1 MVRQPGPCSVSNNAS
16 KPFVGNCLFASLSDQ
31 LYGTS
36 SRHPEIRAN
45 IIEHMRQLRPLFEL
59 YVHKDD
65 VQQRR
70 ALRERTV
77 AARRPP
83 IDDTYEEYL
92 SLMSRNGTYGGE
104 PELVAFCQVYDQDVR
119 VHLPVVEG
127 QGGDSIL
134 YKNEHR
140 VTKEQVMPLHICYGG
155 DEVTR
160 AHYDSARSR
169 DTTFSRRQAV
179 DRSERRRS
187 HAGLITYSN
196 PTQIPTPPPDILT
209 ARSQRQSRSDLTP
222 EQFQDILQKGR
233 RDIELGLGQLGSK
246 ERPRSSSISSSHRS
260 SSSKRSLDDDGERSR
275 TSKRADRR
283 KSMKSRTNM
292 LASSPEHDPNVS
304 FRLRVD
310 SPGPGTPNSTQ
321 DTEYSSDQADLN
333 ETGSNVDDEYDDGGK
348 AAESSDTDE
357 SLDQAMAAVKA
368 QGSQKKRAAAASRA
382 PIATVRG
389 VSNRTGVTAGSV

>member
-1 MVRQPGPCSVSNNAS
+1 
-16 KPFVGNCLFASLSDQ
+16 
-31 LYGTS
+31 
-36 SRHPEIRAN
+36 
-45 IIEHMRQLRPLFEL
+45 MRQLRPLFEL

-92 SLMSRNGTYGGE
+92 ALMSRNGTYGGE

-127 QGGDSIL
+127 QGGESIL

-140 VTKEQVMPLHICYGG
+140 ATQEQVIPLHICYGG

-169 DTTFSRRQAV
+169 DTAFSRRQAV
-179 DRSERRRS
+179 DRCERRRS
-187 HAGLITYSN
+187 HAGLITHSS
-196 PTQIPTPPPDILT
+196 PTQIPTPPPDMHT
-209 ARSQRQSRSDLTP
+209 ARTQRHSRSDLTP

-233 RDIELGLGQLGSK
+233 REIELGLSQLGSK

-260 SSSKRSLDDDGERSR
+260 SSSKRSLDDDGEPSR
-275 TSKRADRR
+275 TSKRTDRR
-283 KSMKSRTNM
+283 KSMKSRSNL
-292 LASSPEHDPNVS
+292 LASSPELDPNTS

-310 SPGPGTPNSTQ
+310 SPGPETPNSAH

-333 ETGSNVDDEYDDGGK
+333 ETGSNVDDDYDDGGK
-348 AAESSDTDE
+348 AADSSDTDE
-357 SLDQAMAAVKA
+357 SLDQAMAAMKA
-368 QGSQKKRAAAASRA
+368 QGSHKKRAITAART
-382 PIATVRG
+382 PVTTVRG
-389 VSNRTGVTAGSV
+389 ASGRTGLTAGSL

>member
-1 MVRQPGPCSVSNNAS
+1 M
-16 KPFVGNCLFASLSDQ
+16 
-31 LYGTS
+31 
-36 SRHPEIRAN
+36 RH
-45 IIEHMRQLRPLFEL
+45 LRPLFEF

-70 ALRERTV
+70 TLRERTV

-92 SLMSRNGTYGGE
+92 ALMSRNGTYGGE

-127 QGGDSIL
+127 QCGDSIL

-140 VTKEQVMPLHICYGG
+140 TSKDPVTPLHICYGG

-169 DTTFSRRQAV
+169 DTTFSRRQAI
-179 DRSERRRS
+179 DRNERRRF
-187 HAGLITYSN
+187 HAGITTHPST
-196 PTQIPTPPPDILT
+196 PQTPTPPPDFVT

-233 RDIELGLGQLGSK
+233 RDIEFGLGQLSSK
-246 ERPRSSSISSSHRS
+246 DRPRSSSISSSHRS
-260 SSSKRSLDDDGERSR
+260 SSSKRSLDDDGELSR
-275 TSKRADRR
+275 TTKRTDRR

-292 LASSPEHDPNVS
+292 LASPPDHDPAS
-304 FRLRVD
+304 AFKLRVD
-310 SPGPGTPNSTQ
+310 SPGPDTPASTQ

-333 ETGSNVDDEYDDGGK
+333 ETGSNVDDDYEEVGT
-348 AAESSDTDE
+348 AADSDTDE
-357 SLDQAMAAVKA
+357 SLDQAMAAMKA
-368 QGSQKKRAAAASRA
+368 RGSQKKRTTLASRT
-382 PIATVRG
+382 PLSSVRG
-389 VSNRTGVTAGSV
+389 VSGRASVIAGSL